1 VADAFPPP
9 NAHER
14 NTFRAPSRRRRRRY
28 LSVVQ
33 IMLVGA
39 IAYGGAALLNARSL
53 QRMAER
59 LPFGGRRDVAVHV
72 ADAAGDVSAALALDR
87 PARVIEGI
95 RHNTRAQPAPVV
107 AAPIATTT
115 APPPPTT
122 APRPTTSTAP
132 DALRAGASMAAT
144 AAPVTAA
151 TTVPPPPTTA
161 PAPTTTT
168 IPPLRTPTDGQPLKI
183 WVGGDSIAEG
193 LGSSMEKLAGQTATL
208 RATSQAR
215 ISTGLTR
222 PDYFDWP
229 TAVHDVVAQ
238 QQPDVLVVVF
248 GTNDPQPIQTAT
260 GTYSFGTPEWDTEY
274 RARVDAVM
282 GAATSARKLVWVGLP
297 VVRRENL
304 EPKLEVLDQ
313 IFEQEA
319 AKFPDVSYV
328 DTRAMFSPDGAYD
341 AYLVAPDGTPVLVR
355 AADGVH
361 FSLTGYDMLAQ
372 AVIDRIGAL
381 TQSG

>member
-1 VADAFPPP
+1 MADSLPPP
-9 NAHER
+9 DARER
-14 NTFRAPSRRRRRRY
+14 DTPVAPSRRRRRY
-28 LSVVQ
+28 LSAVQ
-33 IMLVGA
+33 IILVGA

-87 PARVIEGI
+87 PGRLIDGI
-95 RHNTRAQPAPVV
+95 RHDVPARPAPV
-107 AAPIATTT
+107 AAFPTPATL
-115 APPPPTT
+115 PPPPSTT
-122 APRPTTSTAP
+122 APRPTTSTSP
-132 DALRAGASMAAT
+132 DALRAGAAMAT
-144 AAPVTAA
+144 AA
-151 TTVPPPPTTA
+151 TVPPPPVTTT

-168 IPPLRTPTDGQPLKI
+168 LPPLRTPTAEQPLQI

-193 LGSSMEKLAGQTATL
+193 LGTSMEKLAGETATL

-229 TAVHDVVAQ
+229 TAVHEVVAQ

-248 GTNDPQPIQTAT
+248 GTNDPQPIQAAT

-282 GAATSARKLVWVGLP
+282 GSATGARKLVWVGLP
-297 VVRRENL
+297 VVRRESL
-304 EPKLEVLDQ
+304 EPELEVLDQ
-313 IFEQEA
+313 IFVQEA
-319 AKFPDVSYV
+319 AKFPDVTYV
-328 DTRAMFSPDGAYD
+328 DTRSMFSPDGAYE
-341 AYLVAPDGTPVLVR
+341 AYLTRPDGTPVLVR
-355 AADGVH
+355 ASDGVH

-381 TQSG
+381 TQPG

>member
-1 VADAFPPP
+1 
-9 NAHER
+9 
-14 NTFRAPSRRRRRRY
+14 
-28 LSVVQ
+28 
-33 IMLVGA
+33 
-39 IAYGGAALLNARSL
+39 
-53 QRMAER
+53 
-59 LPFGGRRDVAVHV
+59 
-72 ADAAGDVSAALALDR
+72 
-87 PARVIEGI
+87 
-95 RHNTRAQPAPVV
+95 
-107 AAPIATTT
+107 
-115 APPPPTT
+115 
-122 APRPTTSTAP
+122 
-132 DALRAGASMAAT
+132 
-144 AAPVTAA
+144 
-151 TTVPPPPTTA
+151 
-161 PAPTTTT
+161 
-168 IPPLRTPTDGQPLKI
+168 
-183 WVGGDSIAEG
+183 
-193 LGSSMEKLAGQTATL
+193 MEKLTGQTATL

-260 GTYSFGTPEWDTEY
+260 GTYSFGTPEWETEY

-282 GAATSARKLVWVGLP
+282 AAATGARKLVWVGLP
-297 VVRRENL
+297 VVRRETL

-341 AYLVAPDGTPVLVR
+341 AYLTAPDGTPVLVR

-381 TQSG
+381 TQPG

>member
-1 VADAFPPP
+1 
-9 NAHER
+9 
-14 NTFRAPSRRRRRRY
+14 
-28 LSVVQ
+28 
-33 IMLVGA
+33 
-39 IAYGGAALLNARSL
+39 
-53 QRMAER
+53 
-59 LPFGGRRDVAVHV
+59 
-72 ADAAGDVSAALALDR
+72 
-87 PARVIEGI
+87 
-95 RHNTRAQPAPVV
+95 
-107 AAPIATTT
+107 
-115 APPPPTT
+115 
-122 APRPTTSTAP
+122 
-132 DALRAGASMAAT
+132 
-144 AAPVTAA
+144 
-151 TTVPPPPTTA
+151 
-161 PAPTTTT
+161 
-168 IPPLRTPTDGQPLKI
+168 
-183 WVGGDSIAEG
+183 
-193 LGSSMEKLAGQTATL
+193 MEKLAGQTATL

-229 TAVHDVVAQ
+229 SAVHDVVAQ

-260 GTYSFGTPEWDTEY
+260 GTYSFGTPEWETEY

-282 GAATSARKLVWVGLP
+282 GAATGARKIVWVGLP
-297 VVRRENL
+297 VVRRESL

-341 AYLVAPDGTPVLVR
+341 AYLTAPDGTPVLVR

-372 AVIDRIGAL
+372 AVIDRIGVL
-381 TQSG
+381 TQPG

>member
-1 VADAFPPP
+1 
-9 NAHER
+9 
-14 NTFRAPSRRRRRRY
+14 
-28 LSVVQ
+28 VVQ

-72 ADAAGDVSAALALDR
+72 ADAAGDLSAALALDR
-87 PARVIEGI
+87 PARMIEGI
-95 RHNTRAQPAPVV
+95 RHNLPAKPVPV
-107 AAPIATTT
+107 AAAPITTT
-115 APPPPTT
+115 TTLPPPTAT
-122 APRPTTSTAP
+122 PRPTTSTAP
-132 DALRAGASMAAT
+132 DALRAGASMAT
-144 AAPVTAA
+144 ALTTPTAV

-168 IPPLRTPTDGQPLKI
+168 TTIPPLRTPTAGQPLQI

-229 TAVHDVVAQ
+229 TAVHDVVTE

-260 GTYSFGTPEWDTEY
+260 GTYSFGTPEWDLEY

-282 GAATSARKLVWVGLP
+282 GAATGARKLVWVGLP

-319 AKFPDVSYV
+319 AKFHDVSYV

-341 AYLVAPDGTPVLVR
+341 AYLTAPDGTPVLVR

-381 TQSG
+381 IQPG

>member
-1 VADAFPPP
+1 
-9 NAHER
+9 
-14 NTFRAPSRRRRRRY
+14 
-28 LSVVQ
+28 
-33 IMLVGA
+33 MLVGA
-39 IAYGGAALLNARSL
+39 VAYGGAALLNARSL

-59 LPFGGRRDVAVHV
+59 LPFGGRRDVAVHA
-72 ADAAGDVSAALALDR
+72 ADAAGDVSSALALDR

-95 RHNTRAQPAPVV
+95 RHDTPAPAARVA
-107 AAPIATTT
+107 AAPITTT
-115 APPPPTT
+115 APPPPPST
-122 APRPTTSTAP
+122 APRPTTSTGP
-132 DALRAGASMAAT
+132 DALRAGATMATTSTVATT
-144 AAPVTAA
+144 AAPV
-151 TTVPPPPTTA
+151 PPPTTA

-168 IPPLRTPTDGQPLKI
+168 IPPLRTPTTGQPLQI

-193 LGSSMEKLAGQTATL
+193 LGSSMERLAGQTATL

-282 GAATSARKLVWVGLP
+282 GAATGARKLVWVGLP
-297 VVRRENL
+297 VVRRESL

-341 AYLVAPDGTPVLVR
+341 AYLSTPDGTPVLVR

-361 FSLTGYDMLAQ
+361 FSLIGYDMLAR
-372 AVIDRIGAL
+372 AVIDRIDGL
-381 TQSG
+381 TQPG

>member
-1 VADAFPPP
+1 
-9 NAHER
+9 
-14 NTFRAPSRRRRRRY
+14 
-28 LSVVQ
+28 
-33 IMLVGA
+33 
-39 IAYGGAALLNARSL
+39 
-53 QRMAER
+53 
-59 LPFGGRRDVAVHV
+59 
-72 ADAAGDVSAALALDR
+72 
-87 PARVIEGI
+87 
-95 RHNTRAQPAPVV
+95 
-107 AAPIATTT
+107 
-115 APPPPTT
+115 
-122 APRPTTSTAP
+122 
-132 DALRAGASMAAT
+132 
-144 AAPVTAA
+144 
-151 TTVPPPPTTA
+151 
-161 PAPTTTT
+161 
-168 IPPLRTPTDGQPLKI
+168 
-183 WVGGDSIAEG
+183 
-193 LGSSMEKLAGQTATL
+193 MEKLAGQTATL

-229 TAVHDVVAQ
+229 TAVHDVVTE

-260 GTYSFGTPEWDTEY
+260 GTYSFGTPEWDLEY

-282 GAATSARKLVWVGLP
+282 GAATGARKLVWVGLP

-319 AKFPDVSYV
+319 AKFHDVSYV

-341 AYLVAPDGTPVLVR
+341 AYLTAPDGTPVLVR

-381 TQSG
+381 IQPG

>member
-1 VADAFPPP
+1 VQ
-9 NAHER
+9 
-14 NTFRAPSRRRRRRY
+14 
-28 LSVVQ
+28 VV
-33 IMLVGA
+33 LVGA

-87 PARVIEGI
+87 PARVVEGI
-95 RHNTRAQPAPVV
+95 RHNIPAPPAPVA
-107 AAPIATTT
+107 AAPIATTITTTPSPTTTTPQPTTSTSPDALRARATTVTTMISASTATTVTT

-122 APRPTTSTAP
+122 APTT
-132 DALRAGASMAAT
+132 
-144 AAPVTAA
+144 
-151 TTVPPPPTTA
+151 
-161 PAPTTTT
+161 TTTT
-168 IPPLRTPTDGQPLKI
+168 IPPLRTPSAGLPLQI

-193 LGSSMEKLAGQTATL
+193 LGSSMEKLAGQTSTL
-208 RATSQAR
+208 KATSQAR

-260 GTYSFGTPEWDTEY
+260 GTYSFGTPQWDTEY
-274 RARVDAVM
+274 RARVDAIM
-282 GAATSARKLVWVGLP
+282 GAATGARKLVWVGLP

-319 AKFPDVSYV
+319 AKFPDVTYV
-328 DTRAMFSPDGAYD
+328 DTRAMFSPDGGYD
-341 AYLVAPDGTPVLVR
+341 AYLTAPDGTPVLVR

-381 TQSG
+381 TQPG

>member
-1 VADAFPPP
+1 
-9 NAHER
+9 
-14 NTFRAPSRRRRRRY
+14 
-28 LSVVQ
+28 VQ
-33 IMLVGA
+33 IILVGV

-53 QRMAER
+53 ERMAER
-59 LPFGGRRDVAVHV
+59 LPFGRHRDVAVSL
-72 ADAAGDVSAALALDR
+72 ADAAGDVSSALALDR
-87 PARVIEGI
+87 PSRLVEDI
-95 RHNTRAQPAPVV
+95 RHNGPPAPAPL
-107 AAPIATTT
+107 AAVPATTATT
-115 APPPPTT
+115 APSPSITLPG
-122 APRPTTSTAP
+122 PTTSTSP
-132 DALRAGASMAAT
+132 DALRAGGLSIA
-144 AAPVTAA
+144 
-151 TTVPPPPTTA
+151 VPPPRPPTTTV

-168 IPPLRTPTDGQPLKI
+168 IPPLRTPTAAQPLQI

-193 LGSSMEKLAGQTATL
+193 LGASIEKLAAETATL

-215 ISTGLTR
+215 TSTGLTR

-229 TAVHDVVAQ
+229 SAVDQVVAQ

-260 GTYSFGTPEWDTEY
+260 GTYSFGTPEWDGED

-282 GAATSARKLVWVGLP
+282 SAATGARKLVWVGLP

-304 EPKLEVLDQ
+304 EPRLEVLDQ
-313 IFEQEA
+313 VFVQEA
-319 AKFPDVSYV
+319 AKFPDVTYV
-328 DTRAMFSPDGAYD
+328 DTRAMFSPDGCYD
-341 AYLVAPDGTPVLVR
+341 AYLPAPDGTPILVR

-372 AVIDRIGAL
+372 AVIDRIGPL